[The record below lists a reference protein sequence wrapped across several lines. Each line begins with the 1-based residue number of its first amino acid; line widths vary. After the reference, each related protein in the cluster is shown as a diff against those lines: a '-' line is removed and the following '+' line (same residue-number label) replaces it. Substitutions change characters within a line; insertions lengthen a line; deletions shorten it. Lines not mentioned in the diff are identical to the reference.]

1 MAPPPPR
8 RPAPTPS
15 AVDAMRGMLLQAA
28 FDGDLVIFKKLAGFL
43 DKGRGRVRE
52 TVEAVTVDSDN
63 EEMKGLGVLHLA
75 AGNGKLEMCRHLV
88 EDLLMDVDILDSAGR
103 TPLVSAIY
111 GKSVDA
117 VKYLLEHGANQ
128 DKLDRNGFSPLHVAA
143 GLGCCEIVELLLAK
157 GAYTDSV
164 TCCGTPL
171 HIAATEG
178 QDGTMKILLNHNAD
192 AGAVANGDYFLTALI
207 NAPKNV
213 SAECLNCVLGVGVGS
228 SWNATDN
235 KEPLDKMKMA
245 ELKSQGNKAAGR
257 KKFLSAAE
265 FYSMALDLDPEDA
278 TLFSNRSLC
287 WLHMGKPLL
296 SLLDAIECRK
306 KRSDWPKACYRQ
318 GIALMSLKDYKGACE
333 SLLDALKLDP
343 GSSELKDVLRKAM
356 ESLKVTRSVK
366 AR

>member
-1 MAPPPPR
+1 
-8 RPAPTPS
+8 
-15 AVDAMRGMLLQAA
+15 MLLQAA

-43 DKGRGRVRE
+43 DKGRGRLRE
-52 TVEAVTVDSDN
+52 TVEAVTMDSDN
-63 EEMKGLGVLHLA
+63 EEAKGLGVLHLA
-75 AGNGKLEMCRHLV
+75 AGNGKVKMCRHLV
-88 EDLLMDVDILDSAGR
+88 EGLLMDVDFVDSAGR
-103 TPLVSAIY
+103 TPLVSSIY

-143 GLGCCEIVELLLAK
+143 GLGCCKIVELLLAK
-157 GAYTDSV
+157 GAYTDPV

-192 AGAVANGDYFLTALI
+192 YNKMVNGMTPLYFAVNAASVKCARLLIQAGAVANGNHFLTALT
-207 NAPKNV
+207 NATKNV
-213 SAECLNCVLGVGVGS
+213 SAECLNCILGVGVGS

-235 KEPLDKMKMA
+235 KEPVDKMKMA

-287 WLHMGKPLL
+287 WLHMASLCSVYWMLLNVEKSDLIGQRPVIGK
-296 SLLDAIECRK
+296 A
-306 KRSDWPKACYRQ
+306 
-318 GIALMSLKDYKGACE
+318 
-333 SLLDALKLDP
+333 
-343 GSSELKDVLRKAM
+343 
-356 ESLKVTRSVK
+356 
-366 AR
+366 

>member
-88 EDLLMDVDILDSAGR
+88 EDLLMDVDILDSAG
-103 TPLVSAIY
+103 
-111 GKSVDA
+111 
-117 VKYLLEHGANQ
+117 
-128 DKLDRNGFSPLHVAA
+128 
-143 GLGCCEIVELLLAK
+143 CCEIVELLLAK

-192 AGAVANGDYFLTALI
+192 YNKMVNGMTPLYFAVNAASVKCVRLLVQAGAVANGDYFLTALI